1 MRRVFVVATVG
12 IVAVIAAVVGCGNSR
27 DVGLKCADI
36 TVPGIA
42 ISVPGIQL
50 AIRNRTGQAI
60 ALGTDVSAS
69 GTSTFTFPGFPD
81 SLESSIYAFAGTY
94 TVRVSKHFYR
104 DTTLSNI
111 VVVAGDCGKVQTTKA
126 AVVLQTVPGAPPVR
140 SITVFGTQFLPMPG
154 NQARAVAIVDADS
167 GVSTAVTFRL
177 SDTTMARVDPSG
189 LVTAKCSVRG
199 GVDTLTVTSVA
210 DPTLH
215 GLALFGIGVS
225 ASC

>member
-1 MRRVFVVATVG
+1 MRRVFV
-12 IVAVIAAVVGCGNSR
+12 IAATGVVAGIAVVVGCGSSR

-36 TVPGIA
+36 TVPGIV

-50 AIRNRTGQAI
+50 AIRNRAGTPI

-69 GTSTFTFPGFPD
+69 GSTSFTLLGFPD
-81 SLESSIYAFAGTY
+81 SLESSVYAWPGTY
-94 TVRVSKHFYR
+94 SVRVSKHFYR
-104 DTTLSNI
+104 DTTVSNI
-111 VVVAGDCGKVQTTKA
+111 VVLAGDCGKALTTKA
-126 AVVLQTVPGAPPVR
+126 AVVLQTLPDAPPVR
-140 SITVFGTQFLPMPG
+140 SINVFGTTFLPTPG

-167 GVSTAVTFRL
+167 GVSRAVTFRL

-215 GLALFGIGVS
+215 GLAMFGIGVS